1 MVALV
6 IEWRGFGQYIVG
18 LVDKMPTL
26 NEGCA
31 TKAAGEEHS
40 GILLRALGIDL
51 VVEQGHGLGNI
62 GRDNRRQ
69 REQAAGERLGGIFGN
84 QPCARGGY
92 HDGVDYHVCRV
103 PGAQAV
109 GDNLDNLGRGNHA
122 DLDGA
127 WADIVKYGVDLRS
140 DDIRGDI
147 LHGGDT
153 ERVLCGDGGDGRL
166 GIQTVRRDGLDVGL
180 NAGATAGI
188 GSCDGQDGRY
198 LTAIHVCS
206 LVRSESNGSLSQH
219 YKDARA
225 DSMSNPGGRCNLY
238 ANVSKCSHVNN

>member
-6 IEWRGFGQYIVG
+6 IERRGFGQYIVG

-31 TKAAGEEHS
+31 TKAAGEEHGS
-40 GILLRALGIDL
+40 ILLRALGVDL

-84 QPCARGGY
+84 QPRARGGD
-92 HDGVDYHVCRV
+92 HDGVDDHVRCV

-109 GDNLDNLGRGNHA
+109 GDDFDNLDRRNHA

-127 WADIVKYGVDLRS
+127 RADIVKNGVNLRGY
-140 DDIRGDI
+140 DIWRDI
-147 LHGGDT
+147 LYGGDAQ
-153 ERVLCGDGGDGRL
+153 RVLRCDGGDGRL
-166 GIQTVRRDGLDVGL
+166 GIQAVRRDGLDVGL

-188 GSCDGQDGRY
+188 GSCDG
-198 LTAIHVCS
+198 
-206 LVRSESNGSLSQH
+206 
-219 YKDARA
+219 
-225 DSMSNPGGRCNLY
+225 
-238 ANVSKCSHVNN
+238 

>member
-1 MVALV
+1 MVALI

-31 TKAAGEEHS
+31 TKAAGEEHGS
-40 GILLRALGIDL
+40 ILLRALGVDL

-84 QPCARGGY
+84 QPRARGGD
-92 HDGVDYHVCRV
+92 HDGVDDDILCV

-122 DLDGA
+122 DFDGA
-127 WADIVKYGVDLRS
+127 GSNIVKNGIDLRR
-140 DDIRGDI
+140 DNIRGDV

-153 ERVLCGDGGDGRL
+153 QGVLCGDSSDGRL
-166 GIQTVRRDGLDVGL
+166 GIQAVRRDGLDVGL
-180 NAGATAGI
+180 NAGATAGV
-188 GSCDGQDGRY
+188 GSCDG
-198 LTAIHVCS
+198 
-206 LVRSESNGSLSQH
+206 
-219 YKDARA
+219 
-225 DSMSNPGGRCNLY
+225 
-238 ANVSKCSHVNN
+238 

>member
-1 MVALV
+1 
-6 IEWRGFGQYIVG
+6 
-18 LVDKMPTL
+18 MPAL
-26 NEGCA
+26 NEGRA
-31 TKAAGEEHS
+31 AKAAGEEH
-40 GILLRALGIDL
+40 GGVLLRTLGVDL

-69 REQAAGERLGGIFGN
+69 REQAAGERLGGILGN

-103 PGAQAV
+103 PSAQAV
-109 GDNLDNLGRGNHA
+109 GDNIDNLGRGNHA

-127 WADIVKYGVDLRS
+127 GADIVKNGVNLRGYDLWR
-140 DDIRGDI
+140 DI
-147 LHGGDT
+147 LHGGNAQC
-153 ERVLCGDGGDGRL
+153 VLRCDGGDGRL
-166 GIQTVRRDGLDVGL
+166 GIQAVRRDGLDVGL

-188 GSCDGQDGRY
+188 GSRDGQDGRY
-198 LTAIHVCS
+198 LTTIHVRS

-225 DSMSNPGGRCNLY
+225 DSMPNPGGRCNLY
-238 ANVSKCSHVNN
+238 ASVSKCSQVNN

>member
-1 MVALV
+1 
-6 IEWRGFGQYIVG
+6 
-18 LVDKMPTL
+18 MPTL

-31 TKAAGEEHS
+31 AKAAGEEHGS
-40 GILLRALGIDL
+40 ILLRALGVDL

-92 HDGVDYHVCRV
+92 HDGVDDHVCRV